1 MSILRKLLDFCIKAN
16 FIIALSSLALT
27 KITYKTLN
35 IPVNYHLLY
44 FTFFGTFFSYNTI
57 KYSFLKQQKKTS
69 IKLKAIYIL
78 SFFSLLISGFLYLK
92 LKTITQLTIALLFSI
107 IAIYTIPI
115 IINRNLRN
123 IPHLKIYVVCFVWS
137 VLTVIVPILESERTI
152 ELNFLITTI
161 QRYILVFA
169 LMLFFE
175 IHDYNNDPVSLKTIP
190 QIMGIKKTKL
200 LGYTLIV
207 FFLIIQILF
216 QKSYY
221 KELTFCTLIAVNFYC
236 TNQNKSV
243 WFTKL
248 WIEIQP
254 VIWFLLYMV

>member
-1 MSILRKLLDFCIKAN
+1 MLILRKLLNFCIKAN
-16 FIIALSSLALT
+16 FIIALSCCALT
-27 KITYKTLN
+27 LITYKTLN
-35 IPVNYHLLY
+35 IPVNFYLLY
-44 FTFFGTFFSYNTI
+44 FVFLGTFFSYNAI

-69 IKLKAIYIL
+69 LKLKLIYKL
-78 SFFSLLISGFLYLK
+78 SLLSVLLAGFLFLN
-92 LKTITQLTIALLFSI
+92 LKTITQYG
-107 IAIYTIPI
+107 IAILFLLIVTYSIPI
-115 IINRNLRN
+115 IKGRNLRN
-123 IPHLKIYVVCFVWS
+123 TPHLKIHIVCLVWS

-152 ELNFLITTI
+152 ELNFIITTI

-175 IHDYNNDPVSLKTIP
+175 INDYNNDPVSLKTIP

-200 LGYTLIV
+200 LGYSLIV
-207 FFLIIQILF
+207 FFLIIQIIF

-221 KELTFCTLIAVNFYC
+221 KELTFCTLTALNFYY

-254 VIWFLLYMV
+254 VIWFVLYIV